1 MEQLVGLIKWLRKLS
16 KSMRR
21 HKGMG
26 HGQMNRLYLSNAPK
40 RILQLR
46 FSEMALTSAT
56 APDAIVADKME
67 VES

>member
-26 HGQMNRLYLSNAPK
+26 HGQMNGLYLSNAPK
-40 RILQLR
+40 SILQLR

-56 APDAIVADKME
+56 APDAIVADKVE